1 MCLPIID
8 TLVHSFLIHSSL
20 IKHSFLAKPP
30 RPGFPTVTT
39 NSFRP
44 QAGGAKMLPCV
55 SEFLFREVGGGI
67 TPNWRSRD
75 QTQELAPHC
84 RGYVPTASHT
94 TLVFVDQ
101 PRERA
106 RVIFGRSLGLR
117 GGARTWRRWERIRRT
132 TRVPPAPHQGRLDSL
147 ALGAATLGGV
157 RTSQRPRL
165 GQGSPVHT
173 LSPAPLADFH

>member
-55 SEFLFREVGGGI
+55 SEFPFREVGGGI
-67 TPNWRSRD
+67 THNWRSRD
-75 QTQELAPHC
+75 ETQESAPHC

-94 TLVFVDQ
+94 TLVFVD
-101 PRERA
+101 RACERV
-106 RVIFGRSLGLR
+106 RVIFGRRLGLWGR
-117 GGARTWRRWERIRRT
+117 AGTWRRWERICRT
-132 TRVPPAPHQGRLDSL
+132 MRVPTTPHQGRLDSL
-147 ALGAATLGGV
+147 ALQAATLDGV

-173 LSPAPLADFH
+173 LGPALLADFH